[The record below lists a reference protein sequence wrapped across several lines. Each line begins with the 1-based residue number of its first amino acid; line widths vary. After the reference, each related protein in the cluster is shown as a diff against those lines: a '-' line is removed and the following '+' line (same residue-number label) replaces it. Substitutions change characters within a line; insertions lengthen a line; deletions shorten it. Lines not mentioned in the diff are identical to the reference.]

1 MHANGYDGFN
11 DLYRPGGIHEAACM
25 AMFAAGSTTSTAPK
39 ARPSPAGQSGASRSS
54 TLSNRGRV
62 DRSRSPH

>member
-25 AMFAAGSTTSTAPK
+25 AMFAAG
-39 ARPSPAGQSGASRSS
+39 PATGTPACGLPPASAYVWV
-54 TLSNRGRV
+54 LEG
-62 DRSRSPH
+62 PA